1 MIKND
6 LILRALRQEK
16 VERPPVW
23 MMRQA
28 GRYLPDYIKLKEKYS
43 FFERVK
49 TPELAA
55 EITIMPVHQIGVDA
69 AILFSDILVVPLAL
83 GFDIELVADKG
94 PVVYNNIKSAEDA
107 YKITLGDVV
116 SELQYVF
123 DGVKATKEGLND
135 EVPLLG
141 FAGAP
146 WTIFC
151 YVVEGHGSK
160 TFSKAKGFCFEE
172 PDAAKYLLQLI
183 TDATILYLQ
192 EKVKAGI
199 DALQLFDSW
208 GGLLSPEDYDE
219 FSFPF
224 MVQIIDALKDLIP
237 VIAYPKGC
245 WYNID
250 KYAQT
255 GVKAIGID
263 WLTSASYARAQAP
276 GITIQGNLD
285 PLRLLSPIKDIQRL
299 TKAMIDE
306 FGVQNY
312 IANLGHGISPEIPVD
327 HAKAFVD
334 TVKSYQ
340 A

>member
-6 LILRALRQEK
+6 LLLRALHQQP

-55 EITIMPVHQIGVDA
+55 EITIMPVLQVGVDA
-69 AILFSDILVVPLAL
+69 AILFSDILVIPLAL
-83 GFDIELVADKG
+83 GFDIELVAEKG
-94 PVVYNNIKSAEDA
+94 PIVHNNVQSAADA
-107 YKITLGDVV
+107 YKFQPLDVLP
-116 SELQYVF
+116 ELQYVF
-123 DGVKATKEGLND
+123 DGIRATKEGLND

-160 TFSKAKGFCFEE
+160 TFSKAKGFCYEE
-172 PDAAKYLLQLI
+172 PEAAHHLLSVI
-183 TDATILYLQ
+183 TDATIAYLKG
-192 EKVKAGI
+192 KVEAGV
-199 DALQLFDSW
+199 DAIQLFDSW
-208 GGLLSPEDYDE
+208 GGLLSPEDYDQ
-219 FSFPF
+219 FSFPY
-224 MVQIIDALKDLIP
+224 MVKIIDAIKEMTP

-245 WYNID
+245 WYNLD
-250 KYAQT
+250 KYAAT
-255 GVKAIGID
+255 GVNAIGVD
-263 WLTSASYARAQAP
+263 WLISPEYARKQAP

-285 PLRLLSPIKDIQRL
+285 PIRLLSPIPEIQRL
-299 TKAMIDE
+299 TREMIDR

-334 TVKSYQ
+334 TVKSYS

>member
-43 FFERVK
+43 FFERVM

-141 FAGAP
+141 LP
-146 WTIFC
+146 
-151 YVVEGHGSK
+151 VPHGQYSAMLL
-160 TFSKAKGFCFEE
+160 KAMVPRHFQKPKGFASKNQMRQSTCF
-172 PDAAKYLLQLI
+172 K
-183 TDATILYLQ
+183 
-192 EKVKAGI
+192 
-199 DALQLFDSW
+199 
-208 GGLLSPEDYDE
+208 
-219 FSFPF
+219 
-224 MVQIIDALKDLIP
+224 
-237 VIAYPKGC
+237 
-245 WYNID
+245 
-250 KYAQT
+250 
-255 GVKAIGID
+255 
-263 WLTSASYARAQAP
+263 
-276 GITIQGNLD
+276 
-285 PLRLLSPIKDIQRL
+285 
-299 TKAMIDE
+299 
-306 FGVQNY
+306 
-312 IANLGHGISPEIPVD
+312 
-327 HAKAFVD
+327 
-334 TVKSYQ
+334 
-340 A
+340 

>member
-6 LILRALRQEK
+6 LLLKALRQEK

-28 GRYLPDYIKLKEKYS
+28 GRYLPDYIKLKEKYT

-94 PVVYNNIKSAEDA
+94 PVIYNNIKTAEDA

-135 EVPLLG
+135 EVPLIG

-151 YVVEGHGSK
+151 YVIEGHGSK

-172 PDAAKYLLQLI
+172 PEAAKYLLQVI

-219 FSFPF
+219 FSFPY
-224 MVQIIDALKDLIP
+224 MVQIIDALKDKIP

-245 WYNID
+245 WYNMD
-250 KYAQT
+250 KFAQT
-255 GVKAIGID
+255 GVSAIGID
-263 WLTSASYARAQAP
+263 WLTSAAYARAQAP

-312 IANLGHGISPEIPVD
+312 IANLGHGISPEVPVD

-334 TVKSYQ
+334 AVKSYR

>member
-1 MIKND
+1 MLKND
-6 LILRALRQEK
+6 LLLKALRQEK

-43 FFERVK
+43 FFDRVK

-94 PVVYNNIKSAEDA
+94 PVIYNNIKSADA
-107 YKITLGDVV
+107 ALKVKSIDVLP
-116 SELQYVF
+116 ELQYVF
-123 DGVKATKEGLND
+123 DAVKVTKEGLND
-135 EVPLLG
+135 EVPLIG

-151 YVVEGHGSK
+151 YLVEGHGSK
-160 TFSKAKGFCFEE
+160 TFSRAKAFCFAE
-172 PDAAKYLLQLI
+172 PAAAHHLLNVI
-183 TDATILYLQ
+183 TEATIAYLKQ
-192 EKVKAGI
+192 KVVAGI
-199 DALQLFDSW
+199 DAVQLFDSW
-208 GGLLSPEDYDE
+208 GGLLSPADYDQ
-219 FSFPF
+219 FSFPYL
-224 MVQIIDALKDLIP
+224 VRIIEALKEDTP

-245 WYNID
+245 WYNMD
-250 KYAQT
+250 KFAQA
-255 GVKAIGID
+255 GVSAIGVD
-263 WLTSASYARAQAP
+263 WLTSASFARSQAP
-276 GITIQGNLD
+276 NVTIQGNLD
-285 PLRLLSPIKDIQRL
+285 PSRLLSPISEIKRL
-299 TKAMIDE
+299 TRQMIDE

-312 IANLGHGISPEIPVD
+312 IANLGHGITPDVPVD

-334 TVKSYQ
+334 TVKEYQ
-340 A
+340 P